1 MKLYFKHYRVL
12 PWLLILPQLA
22 IIAIFFYWPAGQAL
36 VQSFQMED
44 IFGTAREWVGLENF
58 KVLFADKTY
67 KESIYTTMYFSFWVT
82 LLGLGLSLFL
92 AFFMQKVV
100 RASLFYRTALILPYA
115 VSPIIVGVLWTF
127 MFAPSLGLSLIG

>member
-12 PWLLILPQLA
+12 PWLLILPQLV

-36 VQSFQMED
+36 VQSFQLED
-44 IFGTAREWVGLENF
+44 IFGTSREWVGFENF
-58 KVLFADKTY
+58 RTLFADKTY
-67 KESIYTTMYFSFWVT
+67 VGSVYVTIYFSFWVT
-82 LLGLGLSLFL
+82 LLGLSLSLFL

-115 VSPIIVGVLWTF
+115 L
-127 MFAPSLGLSLIG
+127 LGTIN

>member
-12 PWLLILPQLA
+12 PWLLILPQLV

-58 KVLFADKTY
+58 QALFADKTY
-67 KESIYTTMYFSFWVT
+67 SASIYTTLYFSFWVT
-82 LLGLGLSLFL
+82 ILGLSLSLFL

-100 RASLFYRTALILPYA
+100 RASLLYRTALIFPYA
-115 VSPIIVGVLWTF
+115 VSPMIVGVAYEENSNPLVT
-127 MFAPSLGLSLIG
+127 S